1 MDVSCCSNLSSRYRP
16 ELVKRMQESK
26 CFRCDEIGHWSW
38 DCPFPAGHV
47 KKPTTSFSS
56 SGNRQTIFCRC
67 GHGPCVVST
76 HSSGRNFY
84 ACPITRGKACGGYK
98 KRIEWCDDGIEESY
112 KEPPP
117 DKYPECDCG
126 AGVCRK
132 VEDPDV
138 HKYYFA
144 CPVPRGHGACDYI
157 VWEDE
162 LLDNKVTV
170 PIQQISQNHDY
181 ELGKGSDLVAD
192 GSKEMR
198 VLQNSECPLLMVL
211 SDEHDERD
219 NAVEEP
225 NGDPSSFVDF
235 PEFEDADVDYLQE
248 IVNSGEWDAVEKK
261 ALQSFSWSTTSK
273 IGFQQVFFRNN
284 GFSGRCSMGWLG
296 YLIFLHP
303 SRSLEFPTP
312 RPFFCCIFP
321 SFDKIITPKEAI
333 IVNNSRKYF
342 NEHVQLSSNGCGR
355 YETWRDFTGDTLTVS
370 QGSERKPMSKGERK
384 RQMVLV
390 AQQELLRDLESLL
403 DQDDHESMR
412 VCAED
417 TFALLDDLSVDYKK
431 FSEHIWDFIDNIS
444 AVVDIKSMENC
455 LVEELS
461 QCINKERER
470 LAEIKEEFLAAEA
483 LLKESNQNEQR
494 LREEVSRLEAMLQE
508 KQNKLKSCELERLE
522 IEIRLGD
529 LKKKITEVDTTLKG
543 RVKEAELARRHNEER
558 QTKKMAAMVAL
569 EKAKRVVED

>member
-1 MDVSCCSNLSSRYRP
+1 MDASCCSNLSSRYRP

-26 CFRCDEIGHWSW
+26 CFRCGEIGHWSW

-47 KKPTTSFSS
+47 NKPTTSFSS

-67 GHGPCVVST
+67 GHGPCIVST
-76 HSSGRNFY
+76 HSSRRNFY

-98 KRIEWCDDGIEESY
+98 KRIQWCDDDIEESY

-117 DKYPECDCG
+117 YKYPECDCG

-198 VLQNSECPLLMVL
+198 VLQNSESPLLMVV
-211 SDEHDERD
+211 SDGHDERD

-284 GFSGRCSMGWLG
+284 SFSG
-296 YLIFLHP
+296 
-303 SRSLEFPTP
+303 
-312 RPFFCCIFP
+312 IFP

-333 IVNNSRKYF
+333 IVNNSRKCNQLAITNF
-342 NEHVQLSSNGCGR
+342 NEHVQLSS
-355 YETWRDFTGDTLTVS
+355 RDFAGDTLTVS
-370 QGSERKPMSKGERK
+370 QGSERKPMSKDERK

-390 AQQELLRDLESLL
+390 AQQQLLRDLESLL
-403 DQDDHESMR
+403 DQHDHESMR
-412 VCAED
+412 VYAED

-444 AVVDIKSMENC
+444 AVDDIKSLENC

-470 LAEIKEEFLAAEA
+470 LAQIKQEFLAAEA
-483 LLKESNQNEQR
+483 LLIESNQNEQR
-494 LREEVSRLEAMLQE
+494 LREEVSRLEVMLQE
-508 KQNKLKSCELERLE
+508 KQNKLNSCELERLE

-529 LKKKITEVDTTLKG
+529 LKRKITEVDTTLKG
-543 RVKEAELARRHNEER
+543 RVKEAELARRLNEER